1 MHHRSRHRKHDRDT
15 DKHRFYLLPG
25 QGGRAHRRKQWRI
38 LSWSLFA
45 ALVVAGILAA
55 LMYLLNRPKLH

>member
-1 MHHRSRHRKHDRDT
+1 MHRSRHRKHDQKK

-38 LSWSLFA
+38 LTWSLIA

>member
-1 MHHRSRHRKHDRDT
+1 MHRSRRDRDK

-38 LSWSLFA
+38 LKWSFFA

-55 LMYLLNRPKLH
+55 AMYLMNR

>member
-1 MHHRSRHRKHDRDT
+1 MHHRSRHRKHDPAK

-38 LSWSLFA
+38 LTWSLFA
-45 ALVVAGILAA
+45 ALVVAGILAG

>member
-1 MHHRSRHRKHDRDT
+1 MHRSRHSKRSKEN

-25 QGGRAHRRKQWRI
+25 QGGRSHRQKQWFI
-38 LSWSLFA
+38 LKWSLLA

-55 LMYLLNRPKLH
+55 LMYLLNRAKLH